1 MGEKGV
7 GVMRGRDDGLV
18 VAVILGGKVLG
29 LRRSF
34 LKTSSSGPNP
44 LILDHG
50 FPARFANSFL
60 AAVF

>member
-1 MGEKGV
+1 
-7 GVMRGRDDGLV
+7 MRGRDDGLV
-18 VAVILGGKVLG
+18 VAVILGRKGLG